1 MADAHTHKTTSWV
14 SVLLII
20 VSSTIL
26 GIAFVAES
34 MPLAVAGGVVGVA
47 GAVMAVVFGLMDDA
61 H

>member
-1 MADAHTHKTTSWV
+1 MADSHTHKTTSWV

-47 GAVMAVVFGLMDDA
+47 GAVMAVMFGLMDDA

>member
-1 MADAHTHKTTSWV
+1 MADGHTHKTTSWV

-34 MPLAVAGGVVGVA
+34 VPLAVVGGVVGVA
-47 GAVMAVVFGLMDDA
+47 GAVMAVMFGLMDDA

>member
-1 MADAHTHKTTSWV
+1 MADGHTHKTTSWV

-34 MPLAVAGGVVGVA
+34 LPLAVAGGVVGVA
-47 GAVMAVVFGLMDDA
+47 GAVMAVRFGLMDDA

>member
-1 MADAHTHKTTSWV
+1 MADTHTHKMTSWV
-14 SVLLII
+14 AVLLII

-34 MPLAVAGGVVGVA
+34 VPLAVAGGVVGIA
-47 GAVMAVVFGLMDDA
+47 GAVVAVVYGLMDDA

>member
-1 MADAHTHKTTSWV
+1 MADTHTHKMTSWV

-34 MPLAVAGGVVGVA
+34 VPLAVAGGVVGVA
-47 GAVMAVVFGLMDDA
+47 GAVMAVVYGLMDDA